1 MLYHAIHLDGK
12 AVVRPMT
19 DGISDAEWFHGCR
32 CFTHSLSEYKITQSI
47 RDKLDVLTKEQWSEL
62 ISSLDEPGNVT
73 SNRTPVDR
81 FISTRYVPDK
91 WDASRTIY

>member
-32 CFTHSLSEYKITQSI
+32 CIEHSLSEYKLTQSVKN
-47 RDKLDVLTKEQWSEL
+47 KLDVLTKEQWSEL
-62 ISSLDEPGNVT
+62 ISSLDEPGNVP
-73 SNRTPVDR
+73 SNK
-81 FISTRYVPDK
+81 FISTRITRDK
-91 WDASRTIY
+91 WDADRTIY

>member
-32 CFTHSLSEYKITQSI
+32 CIEHSLSEYKLTQSVK
-47 RDKLDVLTKEQWSEL
+47 DKLDLLTKEQWSEL
-62 ISSLDEPGNVT
+62 ISSLDEPGNVP
-73 SNRTPVDR
+73 SNK

-91 WDASRTIY
+91 WDADRTIY